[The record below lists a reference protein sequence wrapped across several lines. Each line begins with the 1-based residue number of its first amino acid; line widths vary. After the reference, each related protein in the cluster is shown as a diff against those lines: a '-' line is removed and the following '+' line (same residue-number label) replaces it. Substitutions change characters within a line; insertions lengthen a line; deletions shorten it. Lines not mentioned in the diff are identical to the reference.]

1 MTDKKEEPFLSGEEI
16 SQNQDPD
23 TLRYRD
29 KFDLQYSLR
38 LRLVNTEA
46 HLLTDTK
53 SKVVLYVSDNKQ
65 VKYTLFKT
73 GDKIGTVSYTNPVL
87 IC

>member
-29 KFDLQYSLR
+29 KFDLQYSPR
-38 LRLVNTEA
+38 LWLVNTES
-46 HLLTDTK
+46 HLLSNTEILKNIPEYLIGSDLAGDLTK
-53 SKVVLYVSDNKQ
+53 
-65 VKYTLFKT
+65 
-73 GDKIGTVSYTNPVL
+73 PM
-87 IC
+87 